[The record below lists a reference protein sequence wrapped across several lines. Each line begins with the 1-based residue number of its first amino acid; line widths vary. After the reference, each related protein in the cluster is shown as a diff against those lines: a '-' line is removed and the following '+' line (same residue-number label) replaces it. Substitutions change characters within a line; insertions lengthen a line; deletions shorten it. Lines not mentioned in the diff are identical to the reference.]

1 MSTTREDQELERELA
16 ELEREDQHEYYTLLN
31 VDLKATQEEIRSAY
45 RRLCRVYHPDR
56 YGHKCEVPV
65 RYLNPLSFPPH
76 SLSYSLSPS
85 PSFSLMQAPG
95 AAQAAECQRLLP
107 PHPGGLPG
115 AERPSY

>member
-1 MSTTREDQELERELA
+1 MSTTREDKELERELA

-65 RYLNPLSFPPH
+65 RYLNPLSFPPP
-76 SLSYSLSPS
+76 SLPYSLSL
-85 PSFSLMQAPG
+85 SLSLAHAGTRSRTSSRVP
-95 AAQAAECQRLLP
+95 ASSSTASR
-107 PHPGGLPG
+107 
-115 AERPSY
+115 RPTGC